1 MNSLIG
7 QTIAHYHIVEQLGEG
22 GMAIVY
28 KAFDTHLERDVAVK
42 VIRTD
47 QFAPAI
53 LEKILKRFEREAKLL
68 AKLSH
73 PNIVGVIDYGE
84 YENIPYLV
92 MEYLPGGT
100 LKECLGKPIP
110 ADETARLLL
119 PIARALD
126 SAHRQG
132 MIHRD
137 VKPSNILI
145 TNDGEPMLTDF
156 GIAKLLDA
164 EEDQTLTGTGVGIG
178 TPEYMAPEQWMG
190 QATAKSDQYSL
201 GVIFYEMVTGHKP
214 YTADTPAA
222 ILLKQTNDP
231 LPSPKIFVTE
241 ISKEAENVIYKAMA
255 RNPQDRFVDMSK
267 FGEGLQTLA
276 LIKVDAGNIESTEI
290 QYSFTDSKT
299 IVETANDTLVERIT
313 SPVGSAESP
322 KFPSSSSRQ
331 YENQINGGVEN
342 STIVEDPPLLSST
355 TTSEKQKSI
364 FSSGKFW
371 LSCVLFIF
379 PWIAHGLM
387 RGVTINNMNSGLWP
401 IQTINW
407 VYYIFLAIC
416 GLGMGFSFRVRWP
429 IKWPLVLSL
438 IAGLPILNFIYSK
451 ILIGFQILNPNLVG
465 TRWFFV
471 VMDSFIALLC
481 GLLISFICILHF
493 KRKWLLIFLIPVEWV
508 VAVLIYYTLFER
520 ISSSTSM
527 YFVVTG
533 TLSGFFTLFTLYQ
546 STQQKF
552 VNDPFSEAPEDFAI
566 QNKLQN

>member
-92 MEYLPGGT
+92 MEYLPSGT
-100 LKECLGKPIP
+100 LKERLGKPIP
-110 ADETARLLL
+110 ADEAARLLL

-164 EEDQTLTGTGVGIG
+164 EEGQTLTGTGVGIG
-178 TPEYMAPEQWMG
+178 TPEYMAPEQWLG

-231 LPSPKIFVTE
+231 LPSPKSFFNE
-241 ISKEAENVIYKAMA
+241 ISKETENLIYKAMA
-255 RNPQDRFVDMSK
+255 RDSRDRFADMGVFSEALQSLASTMPRRNILATASTTQVDEFLTVDECVTDVSNITQEK
-267 FGEGLQTLA
+267 LQTENTLSNSSIPIDSKGA
-276 LIKVDAGNIESTEI
+276 MPPPVFSFQQTPRNTSSPLGKPGSQPI
-290 QYSFTDSKT
+290 FTDRTFWISLGIIVAGWFT
-299 IVETANDTLVERIT
+299 SGVVWSIHAVIVEAMYARGYAYPFWLWYVFGIITVLIYGFSTGLAIRLYKKISWSQVIIVFLGFLVAQVLFDILSAINLSMDITIFYVICFGFFGGLGISISCSRSLKLTWWKMILIIVIWVSGYILNQYTLVRIM
-313 SPVGSAESP
+313 
-322 KFPSSSSRQ
+322 
-331 YENQINGGVEN
+331 I
-342 STIVEDPPLLSST
+342 
-355 TTSEKQKSI
+355 
-364 FSSGKFW
+364 
-371 LSCVLFIF
+371 
-379 PWIAHGLM
+379 
-387 RGVTINNMNSGLWP
+387 NSGLSAIP
-401 IQTINW
+401 ID
-407 VYYIFLAIC
+407 
-416 GLGMGFSFRVRWP
+416 
-429 IKWPLVLSL
+429 L
-438 IAGLPILNFIYSK
+438 IGTPILG
-451 ILIGFQILNPNLVG
+451 LINGFL
-465 TRWFFV
+465 T
-471 VMDSFIALLC
+471 
-481 GLLISFICILHF
+481 LLIISTTPL
-493 KRKWLLIFLIPVEWV
+493 RNQE
-508 VAVLIYYTLFER
+508 AV
-520 ISSSTSM
+520 
-527 YFVVTG
+527 
-533 TLSGFFTLFTLYQ
+533 
-546 STQQKF
+546 K
-552 VNDPFSEAPEDFAI
+552 
-566 QNKLQN
+566 